1 MKLTLMIGAMAL
13 VMLAAK
19 KKPVFGQMTLT
30 GQKALDW
37 LKTDDAEREGGVTY
51 TFTKIRMVITETL
64 ASEGWNV
71 PDWKDGRTWT
81 ALGTISVPEYA
92 NPIWIHQRSA
102 VQAIEAKL
110 AEWEAKGAK
119 VDDKERS
126 IDFGDEGVTLNFFRP
141 PGKFARYEVKQEP

>member
-19 KKPVFGQMTLT
+19 KKPVFGQLTLT

-37 LKTDDAEREGGVTY
+37 LKTDEAEQEGGVSY
-51 TFTKIRMVITETL
+51 TFSSIRMVITDTL

-71 PDWKDGRTWT
+71 PEWKDGRTWT
-81 ALGTISVPEYA
+81 VLGTLTVPEYA
-92 NPIWIHQRSA
+92 NPIWVHQPSA
-102 VQAIEAKL
+102 VKAIEFMMAD
-110 AEWEAKGAK
+110 WEAKGAE
-119 VDDKERS
+119 VDDKMRS

-141 PGKFARYEVKQEP
+141 PGKFARYVVKQEP

>member
-1 MKLTLMIGAMAL
+1 MNLTTITGALLL
-13 VMLAAK
+13 VLLATK

-37 LKTDDAEREGGVTY
+37 LKTDDAEKEGGVSY
-51 TFTKIRMVITETL
+51 TFTKIRMVLTETL
-64 ASEGWNV
+64 TTEGWNV
-71 PDWKDGRTWT
+71 PEWKDGRTWT

-110 AEWEAKGAK
+110 ADWEAKGAE
-119 VDDKERS
+119 VNDKERS

-141 PGKFARYEVKQEP
+141 AGKFARYEVTQEP

>member
-1 MKLTLMIGAMAL
+1 MNLTTITGALLL
-13 VMLAAK
+13 VMLATK

-37 LKTDDAEREGGVTY
+37 LKTDDAEKEGGVTY
-51 TFTKIRMVITETL
+51 TFTKIRMVLTETL
-64 ASEGWNV
+64 TSEGWNV
-71 PDWKDGRTWT
+71 PEWKDGRTWT

-110 AEWEAKGAK
+110 ADWEAKGAE
-119 VDDKERS
+119 VNDKERS
-126 IDFGDEGVTLNFFRP
+126 IDFGDEGVTLNFYRP